1 MEVEILNSSSDYH
14 SLRLT
19 LNGKVYDQLIFSKK
33 KGKDLSDFVQA
44 YAKDYASGLESIVNI
59 D

>member
-1 MEVEILNSSSDYH
+1 MEVEILNSSGDYH

-19 LNGKVYDQLIFSKK
+19 MNGKVYEQLIFSKK
-33 KGKDLSDFVQA
+33 KGKELSDFVQA
-44 YAKDYASGLESIVNI
+44 YAEDYASGLESTSSA